1 MTDDATLLHRYV
13 AAHDEAAFAEFVQR
27 RIGLVYSAAL
37 RQLAGDDHLA
47 RDAAQLVFIDAARK
61 ARALARHPLLTGWL
75 YTATHHAAAKLLR
88 GEQRR
93 RFHEN
98 KVHTMNA
105 PLVETAAAPDWERLR
120 PLLDAA
126 LRELGDVDRSAILL
140 RFFENHSFGVVGRQ
154 LRLSEDAAR
163 KRVDRALGKLH
174 AALARRGIAST
185 SAALTAI
192 ISTQAVHA
200 APAGLAQAVTVLAI
214 KSAAGATLTA
224 GTLALFAWP
233 KVQLGVA
240 ALLVAVVGAGVARE
254 QAALST
260 LRSEIAAA
268 AQSNRAVGAANVAAQ
283 RRFVDLRA
291 ASGPGRNAGDGT
303 LNSPLDTTGM
313 LSAVQNYP
321 RNRAELVRRLQL
333 QPDTIAALVK
343 LDFERRHFE
352 DIAIKLMNRAGLSAG
367 AIVHH
372 GAILTEAIDAEFL
385 RERYHALVGPEGY
398 ALTKEFKRTL
408 VARHEL
414 GGFATAAANAD
425 APLSDLQ
432 MDALATLLTDS
443 GNRVI
448 HFRGQWFH
456 LPAGKIPQEFSGSA
470 LEIGAP
476 LPEEFLE
483 RARAILTPV
492 QHEKLAT
499 FQSARLARREI
510 EARNRVAATRGE
522 LRLNAASS
530 QDYPSFPPPPN
541 AVSPG
546 R

>member
-1 MTDDATLLHRYV
+1 MKDDATLLHRYV
-13 AAHDEAAFAEFVQR
+13 ASNDEAAFAEFVQR
-27 RIGLVYSAAL
+27 RIGFVYSAAL

-61 ARALARHPLLTGWL
+61 ARALAGHPLLTGWL
-75 YTATHHAAAKLLR
+75 YTATHHAAAKLVR

-126 LRELGDVDRSAILL
+126 LRELGEADRSAILL
-140 RFFENHSFGVVGRQ
+140 RFFENHSFSVVGRQ

-174 AALARRGIAST
+174 AVLARRGVAST
-185 SAALTAI
+185 SAALAAA

-200 APAGLAQAVTVLAI
+200 APIGLAQAVTVLAV
-214 KSAAGATLTA
+214 KSAADATLTAA

-240 ALLVAVVGAGVARE
+240 ALLVSVVGAGVARE
-254 QAALST
+254 QAEIST

-268 AQSNRAVGAANVAAQ
+268 AQSNRAV
-283 RRFVDLRA
+283 RA
-291 ASGPGRNAGDGT
+291 ASGPDGNSSDPTLAFPWNAAK
-303 LNSPLDTTGM
+303 L
-313 LSAVQNYP
+313 LSAEQAYA
-321 RNRAELVRRLQL
+321 RKWAELVRRLQL
-333 QPDTIAALVK
+333 QPETIRALVK
-343 LDFERRHFE
+343 LDLERRHFE
-352 DIAIKLMNRAGLSAG
+352 EIAFKLAERAGLSQG
-367 AIVHH
+367 AIIYHL
-372 GAILTEAIDAEFL
+372 AIGKEAIDAEFD
-385 RERYHALVGPEGY
+385 ERYHALVGREGY
-398 ALTKEFKRTL
+398 ALIKEFKRT
-408 VARHEL
+408 VMARNEL
-414 GGFATAAANAD
+414 GGFATTAANAH

-443 GNRVI
+443 GNRPI
-448 HFRGQWFH
+448 PLGDGQW
-456 LPAGKIPQEFSGSA
+456 LPRPPGKIPYELAESQI
-470 LEIGAP
+470 EIGAP

-492 QHEKLAT
+492 QHEKLAA
-499 FQSARLARREI
+499 FQAARLASREI

-522 LRLNAASS
+522 LRLNPFSS
-530 QDYPSFPPPPN
+530 QYYPSLTAPAK

>member
-13 AAHDEAAFAEFVQR
+13 TSHDEAAFAEFVQR

-75 YTATHHAAAKLLR
+75 YTATHHAAAKLVR
-88 GEQRR
+88 SEQRR

-126 LRELGDVDRSAILL
+126 LRELGETDRSAILL
-140 RFFENHSFGVVGRQ
+140 RFFENHSFSVVGRQ

-163 KRVDRALGKLH
+163 KRVDRALEKLH
-174 AALARRGIAST
+174 AALARRGVVST

-200 APAGLAQAVTVLAI
+200 APADLAQAVTVLAV

-224 GTLALFAWP
+224 GTLAVFAWP

-240 ALLVAVVGAGVARE
+240 ALLVAVVGTGVARE
-254 QAALST
+254 QATIST

-268 AQSNRAVGAANVAAQ
+268 EQSNRAV
-283 RRFVDLRA
+283 RA
-291 ASGPGRNAGDGT
+291 ASSPGGNSSDRT
-303 LNSPLDTTGM
+303 LAFPWPAKL
-313 LSAVQNYP
+313 LL
-321 RNRAELVRRLQL
+321 AEQDYHRKWADLVRRLRL
-333 QPDTIAALVK
+333 QPDTITALVK
-343 LDFERRHFE
+343 LDLERRYFLG
-352 DIAIKLMNRAGLSAG
+352 IAIKLAERAGLSER
-367 AIVHH
+367 AIVYHF
-372 GAILTEAIDAEFL
+372 AIGMEAIDAEFD
-385 RERYHALVGPEGY
+385 ERYHALVGREGY
-398 ALTKEFKRTL
+398 ALIKEFQRTV
-408 VARHEL
+408 VARNEL
-414 GGFATAAANAD
+414 GGFATAAANAH

-443 GNRVI
+443 GNRDI
-448 HFRGQWFH
+448 PLSDGQW
-456 LPAGKIPQEFSGSA
+456 LPRPPGKIPYELAASQI
-470 LEIGAP
+470 EIGAP
-476 LPEEFLE
+476 LPEEVLE

-499 FQSARLARREI
+499 FQSARLASREI
-510 EARNRVAATRGE
+510 EARNRAAATRGE
-522 LRLNAASS
+522 LRLNTASARY
-530 QDYPSFPPPPN
+530 YPAFPPPPE

>member
-37 RQLAGDDHLA
+37 RQVAGDDHLA

-75 YTATHHAAAKLLR
+75 YTATHHAAAKLVR

-98 KVHTMNA
+98 RVHTMNA

-126 LRELGDVDRSAILL
+126 LRELGDVDRCAILL

-163 KRVDRALGKLH
+163 KRVHRALEKLH

-214 KSAAGATLTA
+214 KSAAGPTLIA

-233 KVQLGVA
+233 KVELGVA

-283 RRFVDLRA
+283 GRVAGLRA
-291 ASGPGRNAGDGT
+291 APGT

-352 DIAIKLMNRAGLSAG
+352 DIAIKLVDRAGLSAG
-367 AIVHH
+367 ALVHH
-372 GAILTEAIDAEFL
+372 WAILTEAIDAEFL
-385 RERYHALVGPEGY
+385 RERYHSLVGAEGY

-414 GGFATAAANAD
+414 GGFATAAANAH

-476 LPEEFLE
+476 LPEAFLE

-522 LRLNAASS
+522 LRLNDASS
-530 QDYPSFPPPPN
+530 QYYPSFPPPPK

>member
-61 ARALARHPLLTGWL
+61 AWALARHPLLTGWL
-75 YTATHHAAAKLLR
+75 YTATHHAAAKLVR

-98 KVHTMNA
+98 KVHIMNA
-105 PLVETAAAPDWERLR
+105 PLVETAAAPDWQRLR

-126 LRELGDVDRSAILL
+126 LQELGEADRSAILL

-174 AALARRGIAST
+174 AALAHRGVAST

-214 KSAAGATLTA
+214 KSAAGVTLTA

-240 ALLVAVVGAGVARE
+240 ALLVTVVGAGVARE

-283 RRFVDLRA
+283 GRFVDLRA
-291 ASGPGRNAGDGT
+291 ASGPGRNASDRT
-303 LNSPLDTTGM
+303 LDSPLDTTGM

-321 RNRAELVRRLQL
+321 RNRADLVRRLQL

-343 LDFERRHFE
+343 LDFERRHLE
-352 DIAIKLMNRAGLSAG
+352 DIAIKLVDRAGLSAG

-372 GAILTEAIDAEFL
+372 GAILTEAIDAEL
-385 RERYHALVGPEGY
+385 AERYHALVGREGY

-448 HFRGQWFH
+448 HFRGQWLH
-456 LPAGKIPQEFSGSA
+456 LPADKIPQEFSASA
-470 LEIGAP
+470 IEIGAP

-530 QDYPSFPPPPN
+530 QDYPSFPPPPK

>member
-47 RDAAQLVFIDAARK
+47 RDASQLVFIDAARK

-75 YTATHHAAAKLLR
+75 YTATHHAAAKLVR

-105 PLVETAAAPDWERLR
+105 PLVETAAAPDWERLH

-126 LRELGDVDRSAILL
+126 LQELGEADRSAILL

-283 RRFVDLRA
+283 GRVAGLRA
-291 ASGPGRNAGDGT
+291 APGT
-303 LNSPLDTTGM
+303 LNSPLDTTRM
-313 LSAVQNYP
+313 LHAVQSYP
-321 RNRAELVRRLQL
+321 RNRADLVRRLQL
-333 QPDTIAALVK
+333 QPDTITALVK

-352 DIAIKLMNRAGLSAG
+352 DIAIKLVDRAGLSAG

-372 GAILTEAIDAEFL
+372 GAILTEAIDAEL
-385 RERYHALVGPEGY
+385 AERYHALVGREGY
-398 ALTKEFKRTL
+398 ALTKEFKRTV
-408 VARHEL
+408 VARYEL
-414 GGFATAAANAD
+414 GGVATAAANAH

-448 HFRGQWFH
+448 HFRGQWLH
-456 LPAGKIPQEFSGSA
+456 LPAGKIPCGFSQSA
-470 LEIGAP
+470 IEIGAP

-499 FQSARLARREI
+499 FQSARLAWREI

-530 QDYPSFPPPPN
+530 QYYPSFPPPPK